1 MNDVNPYLTASSG
14 ATLNNFQ
21 KSMGGGLTATSTHDW
36 KFACIQQIGLAI
48 SQRYRQIE
56 DSFLD
61 AAKQADKV
69 TFEKFVEFL
78 DKHNACVGFNLTKH
92 LYQKLFAELDPH
104 KKTFLTLK
112 DWLSAFG
119 SFNDNEHLITELKNF
134 MQCQFANVNSAF
146 YFLQSFGSSG
156 DMDYA
161 TFAKA
166 ARSMIATRT
175 LSQEQLRN
183 VFGRIS
189 RGANTFGEADF
200 MREFS
205 NVEFLGKQL
214 ITTPRT

>member
-1 MNDVNPYLTASSG
+1 
-14 ATLNNFQ
+14 
-21 KSMGGGLTATSTHDW
+21 MGGGFAGASTHDW
-36 KFACIQQIGLAI
+36 KFACIQQIGLII

-61 AAKQADKV
+61 ASKQADKI

-78 DKHNACVGFNLTKH
+78 DKHNACVGFNLTQH

-112 DWLSAFG
+112 DWLSAFQ

-134 MQCQFANVNSAF
+134 MQCQFANETSAF
-146 YFLQSFGSSG
+146 YFLQSFGSSKVI
-156 DMDYA
+156 DYI
-161 TFAKA
+161 TFVKA

-175 LSQEQLRN
+175 LNQEQLRN

-189 RGANTFGEADF
+189 RGGSTFGEAEF
-200 MREFS
+200 MSEFS

-214 ITTPRT
+214 ITTPRTALGTSTKSRKTAGKRGRS